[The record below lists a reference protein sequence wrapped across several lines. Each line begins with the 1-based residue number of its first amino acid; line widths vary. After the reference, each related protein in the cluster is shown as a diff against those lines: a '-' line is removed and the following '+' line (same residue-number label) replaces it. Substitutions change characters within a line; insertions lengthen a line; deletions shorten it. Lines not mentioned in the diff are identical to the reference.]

1 MSKAG
6 WGFGFSYG
14 SGGFKPFCGFTRVG
28 LTGFYL
34 EGHRGLG
41 VLLLFGFR
49 ILKGLGLCGPG
60 QRRSSVVLQ
69 GFMALGG
76 EGVQWFADGGFLS
89 VGLEFCWRLGC
100 GVCVAL
106 LFGLQLT
113 GSKKQLGRSRIAS
126 CFLHEVGLASQL

>member
-49 ILKGLGLCGPG
+49 ILKGLGFVVRVSDGLLLCFRGLWPL
-60 QRRSSVVLQ
+60 VVRVFSGLR
-69 GFMALGG
+69 M
-76 EGVQWFADGGFLS
+76 GGF
-89 VGLEFCWRLGC
+89 
-100 GVCVAL
+100 
-106 LFGLQLT
+106 
-113 GSKKQLGRSRIAS
+113 
-126 CFLHEVGLASQL
+126 